1 MPDVPQPRPA
11 ERLLSRAVVK
21 TRYGNANGA
30 SCHFPFVF
38 EGRSYSR
45 CITEGRTDGM
55 PWCATTASYDADKTY
70 GFCPSEC
77 E

>member
-1 MPDVPQPRPA
+1 MPPLLA
-11 ERLLSRAVVK
+11 EVK

-30 SCHFPFVF
+30 SCHFPFIF

-55 PWCATTASYDADKTY
+55 LWCATTASYDADKTY
-70 GFCPSEC
+70 GFCPSER

>member
-11 ERLLSRAVVK
+11 ERLFSWAVVK